1 VANGLFYVDILAR
14 LAGPNR
20 LQSVPMI
27 RRANHY
33 SIDVFA
39 LQQLLVIADLVDFDA
54 ILFFNVSCPF
64 IQNGGVNIA
73 KRHETRSIGSHDIPN
88 EALASTVET
97 DYRAADVAV
106 GTPLAPG

>member
-1 VANGLFYVDILAR
+1 MSLA
-14 LAGPNR
+14 
-20 LQSVPMI
+20 
-27 RRANHY
+27 
-33 SIDVFA
+33 F
-39 LQQLLVIADLVDFDA
+39 QQLLVIADLVDFDA
-54 ILFFNVSCPF
+54 MLFFNVSCPF

-73 KRHETRSIGSHDIPN
+73 SATRRASIGSHDIPN